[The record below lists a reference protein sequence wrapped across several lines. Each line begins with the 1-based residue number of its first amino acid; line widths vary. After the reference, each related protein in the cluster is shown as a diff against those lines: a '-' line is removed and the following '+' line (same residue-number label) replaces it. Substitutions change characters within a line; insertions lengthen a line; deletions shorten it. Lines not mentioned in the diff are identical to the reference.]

1 MTTKH
6 ASGTFE
12 VTLNPLQTY
21 SDEKR
26 LGHMSI
32 DKQFFGE
39 LAATST
45 GEMLSAMTDVK
56 GSAGYVAIER
66 VVGKLHE
73 RYGTFVLQHFATM
86 NRNVPHLVIE
96 VVPDSGTG
104 ELFGLSG
111 KMKIVVA
118 DGKHTYEFEYALH
131 D

>member
-1 MTTKH
+1 
-6 ASGTFE
+6 
-12 VTLNPLQTY
+12 
-21 SDEKR
+21 
-26 LGHMSI
+26 MSI